1 MLVTTKSI
9 ANVVNVLLGRGGV
22 VVCVYVCV
30 WRGPQRVC
38 LKFGY
43 QHQERGEGR
52 GEEGKLWEHVNYPNI
67 WTFKDLE
74 FYFTHSIHVKQCT
87 SWFARL

>member
-9 ANVVNVLLGRGGV
+9 ANVVNVLLGRGGGGGG
-22 VVCVYVCV
+22 VCV

-74 FYFTHSIHVKQCT
+74 FYFTHI
-87 SWFARL
+87 LYM

>member
-1 MLVTTKSI
+1 MWCVCVCVCVCVYGEAHKECVSNSGTNTRKG
-9 ANVVNVLLGRGGV
+9 GRGG
-22 VVCVYVCV
+22 
-30 WRGPQRVC
+30 
-38 LKFGY
+38 
-43 QHQERGEGR
+43 
-52 GEEGKLWEHVNYPNI
+52 EGKLWEHVNYPNI

>member
-1 MLVTTKSI
+1 MCVCVCMARPTKSVSQI
-9 ANVVNVLLGRGGV
+9 RVPTPGKRG
-22 VVCVYVCV
+22 
-30 WRGPQRVC
+30 
-38 LKFGY
+38 
-43 QHQERGEGR
+43 GEGR

-74 FYFTHSIHVKQCT
+74 FYFTYSLHVKQCT

>member
-1 MLVTTKSI
+1 MCVCMARPTKSVSQI
-9 ANVVNVLLGRGGV
+9 RVPTSGKGGRGG
-22 VVCVYVCV
+22 
-30 WRGPQRVC
+30 
-38 LKFGY
+38 
-43 QHQERGEGR
+43 
-52 GEEGKLWEHVNYPNI
+52 EGKLWEHVNYPNI

>member
-1 MLVTTKSI
+1 MCVCMARPTKSVSQI
-9 ANVVNVLLGRGGV
+9 RVPTPGKGGRGG
-22 VVCVYVCV
+22 
-30 WRGPQRVC
+30 
-38 LKFGY
+38 
-43 QHQERGEGR
+43 
-52 GEEGKLWEHVNYPNI
+52 EGKLWEHVNYPNI

>member
-1 MLVTTKSI
+1 M
-9 ANVVNVLLGRGGV
+9 
-22 VVCVYVCV
+22 
-30 WRGPQRVC
+30 C

-74 FYFTHSIHVKQCT
+74 FYFTHI
-87 SWFARL
+87 LYM

>member
-1 MLVTTKSI
+1 M
-9 ANVVNVLLGRGGV
+9 VNVLLGRGGGGGG
-22 VVCVYVCV
+22 VCVCVCV
-30 WRGPQRVC
+30 CMARPTKSVSQIRVPTPG
-38 LKFGY
+38 K
-43 QHQERGEGR
+43 GEGR
-52 GEEGKLWEHVNYPNI
+52 GGEGKLWEHVNYPNI